1 MGHANQEFHPVLQD
15 FLQQCVSQDKGSVR
29 TIAKDSVF
37 VPTIVGCLTEARGA
51 KQTNQQDSSMHSD
64 KAFGKTAGDRSRI
77 DDLKLDRFMQ
87 ESDSANVEITTIR
100 YFRLLLCIVES
111 AML

>member
-15 FLQQCVSQDKGSVR
+15 FLQPCVSQGKRSVR

-51 KQTNQQDSSMHSD
+51 IQQDSSMHSD
-64 KAFGKTAGDRSRI
+64 KAFGKTAGDRSQI
-77 DDLKLDRFMQ
+77 EDLKLDRFMQ
-87 ESDSANVEITTIR
+87 EK
-100 YFRLLLCIVES
+100 RLGEC
-111 AML
+111 